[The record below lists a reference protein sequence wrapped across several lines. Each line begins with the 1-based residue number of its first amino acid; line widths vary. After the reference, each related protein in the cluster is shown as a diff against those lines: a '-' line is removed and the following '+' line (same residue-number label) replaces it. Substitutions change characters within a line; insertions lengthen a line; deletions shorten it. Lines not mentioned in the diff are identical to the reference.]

1 MIVMK
6 FGGTSVED
14 AQAIERSAGIVKGRL
29 EHKPAVVV
37 SAMAKVTD
45 QLLAMAR
52 AAGAGDRKTALKL
65 CRALQERHYNTA
77 GELLGTALFTQFHSD
92 LGADFETLEELLR
105 GIAAV
110 GELTPRT
117 TDYVSAFGEILSSK
131 IVAAAFS
138 ALGMDAALV
147 DSREWLVTDSAHM
160 RAAPLFEETN
170 QRLQSKVA
178 PLIAAGKVPVMGG
191 FIGATKAGITTTIGR
206 GGSDYSAAIVGAGLS
221 AERIEIWTDVDGMMT
236 TDPRLVPEARRIKVI
251 SFDEAAELAYFGAKV
266 LHPATVLPAVQKNI
280 PVYVLNSRN
289 PGCEGTRIT
298 ARAPRCR
305 NFFKAIAVKK
315 RITIVD
321 VAAPRMQLAHGFL
334 SSIFSAFD
342 RHKVAVDVV
351 STSEVSVSLT
361 VDSNESIPPLAADL
375 AKLADVKYE
384 GTEGDRLPGRRKS
397 AGHSG
402 NRRPGVWRTGRCQD
416 TDDFAG
422 GFRDQSDLCGRRRYG
437 VRHRAAIT
445 QGILLG
451 SGSGSIR
458 LNAIVLQRRSSLRL
472 ADSVKKPD
480 VASYVSTMN
489 VIKLNER
496 LL

>member
-14 AQAIERSAGIVKGRL
+14 AKAIERAAAIVKGRRAQ
-29 EHKPAVVV
+29 KPVVVV

-92 LGADFETLEELLR
+92 LGVDFEALDELLR

-117 TDYVSAFGEILSSK
+117 TDHVAAFGEMLSSK
-131 IVAAAFS
+131 IVTAAFS
-138 ALGMDAALV
+138 AHGIESALV
-147 DSREWLVTDSAHM
+147 DSRECIVTDNSHT

-170 QRLQSKVA
+170 ERLRTNLQ
-178 PLIAAGKVPVMGG
+178 PLLDKDRVPVMGG
-191 FIGATKAGITTTIGR
+191 FIGSTKAGITTTIGR
-206 GGSDYSAAIVGAGLS
+206 GGSDLSAAIVGAGLG

-236 TDPRLVPEARRIKVI
+236 TDPHLCPEARRIKVI

-289 PGCEGTRIT
+289 PSCEGTRIT
-298 ARAPRCR
+298 ARAPHCR
-305 NFFKAIAVKK
+305 NTFKALAVKK

-321 VAAPRMQLAHGFL
+321 VAAPRRLLMHGFL
-334 SSIFSAFD
+334 KSIFEAFD
-342 RHKVAVDVV
+342 RHRVPVDVV

-361 VDSNESIPPLAADL
+361 TDSNESIPALAADL

-384 GTEGDRLPGRRKS
+384 GRKAIVCLVGENLREKPGIAARVFGELADVKIRMISQGASEINLTFVIEEDAVPEVVRRLHK
-397 AGHSG
+397 
-402 NRRPGVWRTGRCQD
+402 T
-416 TDDFAG
+416 F
-422 GFRDQSDLCGRRRYG
+422 FSDLD
-437 VRHRAAIT
+437 
-445 QGILLG
+445 
-451 SGSGSIR
+451 
-458 LNAIVLQRRSSLRL
+458 
-472 ADSVKKPD
+472 ADVF
-480 VASYVSTMN
+480 A
-489 VIKLNER
+489 
-496 LL
+496 